1 MSAFMHVHLIA
12 LRYFG
17 ETVRHG
23 SMRQAAETLHVAA
36 SAINRQILKLEDQL
50 QCRLFERLPEG
61 VRLTAA
67 GEVLYRYIL
76 GLERDL
82 NRAIAEIDDLRG
94 LRRGHV
100 AISCEDGVAR
110 DFLPGVLSE
119 FHRNFPRV
127 TYSVDVATGPTIVGA
142 VIDGATD
149 IGIGLFPPNR
159 SDVSIEMDVTIPIGV
174 IAALDHPFAT
184 RRQVRLSDLVHERV
198 IQPKG
203 GIGAHPEIYSLMRA
217 WMPNGYFIETN
228 TSDLLT
234 NLVKAGLGL
243 AVRSPVGIMREIQTR
258 EIVFIPL
265 SDPALKPGILAVYAK
280 PQRALPVAGAVLLE
294 RIKKG
299 LAAFTERIAE
309 TIGVHERQGSAM
321 AQREKP
327 VAAPAPSV

>member
-1 MSAFMHVHLIA
+1 MAALALGSSGLPRARRKSPSRPFTRFRTPDVQKPVQPKRKLTDRLRRRRKQAPADTMPARCPRSSPPALLQSSARQAGPTLSRTILARSWPNGDCLARGDRMSAFMHVHLIA

-50 QCRLFERLPEG
+50 QCKLFERLPEG

-82 NRAIAEIDDLRG
+82 SRAIAEIDDLRG

-127 TYSVDVATGPTIVGA
+127 TYRSTSPPDRTLSARSSRGRPTSA
-142 VIDGATD
+142 SA
-149 IGIGLFPPNR
+149 FSRP
-159 SDVSIEMDVTIPIGV
+159 
-174 IAALDHPFAT
+174 IAAT
-184 RRQVRLSDLVHERV
+184 SRSRRTSPSRSASSPRSTT
-198 IQPKG
+198 P
-203 GIGAHPEIYSLMRA
+203 SLRA
-217 WMPNGYFIETN
+217 G
-228 TSDLLT
+228 
-234 NLVKAGLGL
+234 
-243 AVRSPVGIMREIQTR
+243 RSG
-258 EIVFIPL
+258 
-265 SDPALKPGILAVYAK
+265 
-280 PQRALPVAGAVLLE
+280 
-294 RIKKG
+294 
-299 LAAFTERIAE
+299 
-309 TIGVHERQGSAM
+309 
-321 AQREKP
+321 
-327 VAAPAPSV
+327 